1 MKISRQNL
9 SSIATQSGL
18 DLPDPK
24 IFALP
29 EKVLQFGTGV
39 LLRGLPDYFIDKAN
53 KAGLFNG
60 RIVVVKS
67 TSKGDTGA
75 WAAQDYLSTQC
86 VRGID
91 NGTEVNEYIVNAAV
105 SRVLTAS
112 EEWAAILECAA
123 SPNLKI
129 IISNT
134 TEVGITLVDN
144 DPLDANPPSSF
155 PAKLLALLLERYR
168 VFKGS
173 AESGM
178 VIIPTEL
185 ISNNGGLLKKIVL
198 TLAAQHKLDSAFIEW
213 LEQHNDFCNS
223 LVDRIVPGALSSKD
237 KLITE
242 KELGYED
249 DCMIM
254 SEVYRLW
261 AIETSSVRTK
271 EILSFAAADKGVILT
286 DNIERYKELKL
297 RLLNGSHT
305 FTCAL
310 AIDLGFGTV
319 KEAMANTVFNQ
330 FITGLMMEEI
340 VPAITGD
347 TVSIEEA
354 RSFAGQVL
362 DRYRNPFI
370 EHQWLSISLQ
380 YSSKMNMRNMPVIK
394 NYIDKKG
401 YAPQR
406 MALGFAAYL
415 WFMKSEK
422 ENNSY
427 KGYTG
432 GKSYVINDD
441 KAGVLYEL
449 WKIDNTDTFV
459 QTVLERSDLWG
470 GAAGNLPGFAA
481 AVTAALHAIKD
492 GTLATALQAAAAPQ
506 TH

>member
-1 MKISRQNL
+1 MKISLQNL
-9 SSIATQSGL
+9 SSIQKRSGL
-18 DLPDPK
+18 DLPDASL
-24 IFALP
+24 FALP

-53 KAGLFNG
+53 KAGIFNG

-67 TSKGDTGA
+67 TSKGDTSA

-86 VRGID
+86 VCGID
-91 NGTEVNEYIVNAAV
+91 SGTEVNEYIVNAAI

-112 EEWAAILECAA
+112 EEWASVLDCMANPDLQIIL
-123 SPNLKI
+123 
-129 IISNT
+129 SNT

-144 DPLDANPPSSF
+144 DPLDAKPPSSY
-155 PAKLLALLLERYR
+155 PAKLLALLAERYR
-168 VFKGS
+168 VFNGS

-185 ISNNGGLLKKIVL
+185 ISNNAGLLKKIVL
-198 TLAAQHKLDSAFIEW
+198 TLAAQHQLEKSFIEW
-213 LEQHNDFCNS
+213 LEQHNEFCNS
-223 LVDRIVPGALSSKD
+223 LVDRIVPGALGSHD

-249 DCMIM
+249 ECMIM

-261 AIETSSVRTK
+261 AIETSSARTK
-271 EILSFAAADKGVILT
+271 QILSFAAADKGVILA

-297 RLLNGSHT
+297 RLLNGSHS
-305 FTCAL
+305 FTCAM
-310 AIDLGFGTV
+310 AIELGFNTV
-319 KEAMANTVFNQ
+319 KEAMANPAFNQ
-330 FITGLMMEEI
+330 FITELMMEEI
-340 VPAITGD
+340 VPAITGN
-347 TVSIEEA
+347 TVGTEEA
-354 RSFAGQVL
+354 RAFAGQVL

-394 NYIDKKG
+394 SYIDKKG
-401 YAPQR
+401 FAPQR

-415 WFMKSEK
+415 WFMKSVK
-422 ENNSY
+422 EGNSF

-432 GKSYVINDD
+432 GKSYTINDD
-441 KAGVLYEL
+441 KAAVLNEL
-449 WKIDNTDTFV
+449 WKIHNTDTFV
-459 QTVLERSDLWG
+459 QTVLEQSDLWG
-470 GAAGNLPGFAA
+470 GTAGNLPGFAA
-481 AVTAALHAIKD
+481 AVTTALHAIEEGK
-492 GTLATALQAAAAPQ
+492 LATAMQAAAAPQ